1 MASKSVFQQYDTD
14 ALDYFD
20 LASDP
25 IYGVLAGSN
34 IEDVLVTQDE
44 KTYDNIVEL
53 ISKPTETDQTFI
65 NKTKAFVLPGSPISN
80 DKIKAALK
88 EHKIRVTND
97 YTQADLIVTH
107 GEFYD
112 TFENAATIK
121 TTKLM
126 YRLWNYETTSGE
138 SNSNSYLNNIITS
151 SNRHVI
157 VTPKITDAIR
167 YYALDIEDSLYD
179 TWGITGMAVNLAYL
193 IQIGELSTVSI
204 DDVLY
209 TSATK
214 QELTPELLDQ
224 IVSMWR
230 AGSDDRALGE
240 TLLAN
245 IDYTKNPHY
254 MWKLVQELGSV
265 HYGNHNKDL
274 NYWFKVSN
282 WEKYYDLNA
291 EQMVKWLEEE
301 GKLCSKSFRFLEPIV
316 RKEIN
321 IYNRDL
327 YVFKVSVKKEYQKY
341 LK

>member
-1 MASKSVFQQYDTD
+1 MASKSVFQEYDTD

-20 LASDP
+20 LAGDP
-25 IYGVLAGSN
+25 IYGVLAGSK

-44 KTYDNIVEL
+44 TTYDNIVEL

-107 GEFYD
+107 SDFYD

-179 TWGITGMAVNLAYL
+179 TWGLRRHRDGRWDWVKAPYKNSSEGPIPRYQHSALF
-193 IQIGELSTVSI
+193 IGPLMMVIGGRTNQV
-204 DDVLY
+204 
-209 TSATK
+209 
-214 QELTPELLDQ
+214 
-224 IVSMWR
+224 
-230 AGSDDRALGE
+230 GE
-240 TLLAN
+240 VV
-245 IDYTKNPHY
+245 P
-254 MWKLVQELGSV
+254 
-265 HYGNHNKDL
+265 
-274 NYWFKVSN
+274 
-282 WEKYYDLNA
+282 
-291 EQMVKWLEEE
+291 LE
-301 GKLCSKSFRFLEPIV
+301 V
-316 RKEIN
+316 
-321 IYNRDL
+321 
-327 YVFKVSVKKEYQKY
+327 
-341 LK
+341 